1 MVVICMEKAQF
12 TDELMK
18 YISNMDRENSV
29 VQFSIPG
36 KGRFTLVLQE
46 EDEPSIRAEVE
57 ANPELEK
64 MIIESQEQY
73 QKGFGMTTSELLK
86 SISPKDFM

>member
-1 MVVICMEKAQF
+1 MEKAQF
-12 TDELMK
+12 SEELMK

-46 EDEPSIRAEVE
+46 EDEQSIRADIE
-57 ANPELEK
+57 ANPELEI
-64 MIIESQEQY
+64 MIKESQEQY
-73 QKGFGMTTSELLK
+73 KKGFGMSTSELLK